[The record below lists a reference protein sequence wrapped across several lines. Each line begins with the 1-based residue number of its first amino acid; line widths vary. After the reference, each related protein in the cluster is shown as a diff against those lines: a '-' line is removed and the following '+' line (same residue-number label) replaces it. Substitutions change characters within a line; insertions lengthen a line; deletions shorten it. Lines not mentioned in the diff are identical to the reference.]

1 MRLLLEKIR
10 KILRDRRA
18 RQMLTRIVS
27 SLAAVVVFVTTYA
40 LVLPAITME
49 SQAACGIPA
58 HQHDDSCY
66 EEVLV
71 CGLPEGDGHTHTDA
85 CYTVVS
91 ELACGLQEHQHA
103 DGCYDADGNL
113 ICGISEHIHGES
125 CYEETRTLTCGLEES
140 KGHHHDASCYEKQLK
155 CGMEAHT
162 HSAAC
167 YSHVSGNG
175 TAGSSAKDYAVV
187 VATTEAADGA
197 ASGAGNTGTNTD
209 RTTDAAVEAGTD
221 FSALPA
227 AEDAYVPELEAL
239 FFDRLL
245 TKKTGIYYFHPE
257 EGKTIPENS
266 ADITD
271 WTRVDDDTDLDPN
284 DILRVYLRYTIPAG
298 SLNST
303 NPVARYRLPANLHL
317 TDQQMEEI
325 NTNVNGISNQ
335 YVNLDTLEIL
345 DPDQYNQYLGIE
357 AVEGTRTP
365 AEDINEYFGKHPDMN
380 GQEYINATV
389 QAENVYDTEGL
400 YGKKDAYLGQ
410 DLIFTFTPYTIQKN
424 QNEYDSDGQPTKAG
438 EKVQGWLCLDVKM
451 DQVDWGEAV
460 VTTEKGDAGKTS
472 ETDVNVDET
481 AEPASAHEAFIEQKE
496 SNAEIIFATEDKALK
511 IDEISTNLR
520 KIERTETTSD
530 EDAEKSNQASPD
542 EKSREEGADE
552 TDDAAAVTDSATEIN
567 AETYPAASF
576 EDSIVVHAGTL
587 STDNGS
593 AAKDTPEETTIAV
606 SVTADAETFPR
617 GTTMVLGTV
626 DDMDTV
632 ASAVE
637 GAVEGRTRGFH
648 AVDISFIDPDG
659 NEIEPLKPIKVSMTS
674 EAIKQAVEDSST
686 VPIVVHVENP
696 AESAAADSTT
706 AYSVTAD
713 SASEVSA
720 ETDSASQKADSAAE
734 VDNSASAPTAT
745 IVESN
750 ETISTDKSAEKKE
763 TADTLSFDAGSFSV
777 YAIVYTVDFHYEI
790 NGKMYEFGIPGGG
803 FVSLEHI
810 VEVLGIARIGEN
822 TVDSGENEANE
833 GENALENGIY
843 NKVEETGVETID
855 ENTGGS
861 YEESISLNNV
871 EVSEATKQFVAD
883 VASVEFSSP
892 ELVWV
897 GKVDETSTV
906 GGLKEA
912 NGLEVQY
919 SAELTEE
926 QIAEINSS
934 TVEAGDWALV
944 SVLPFT
950 SEESLTVTMKNGE
963 VFTVKVTDAQIALFG
978 DLVESTSYMKIR
990 VHSSVPMV
998 KALKK
1003 AGAALYEDRDVVE
1016 AYEAVPHSPLIQITV
1031 DIASLPESNPGETF
1045 ELCVVKDG
1053 SVSSL
1058 GEADSDS
1065 VFTFRAD
1072 EADAFALVKSKT
1084 SSHTLTGAYG
1094 VTLSGNFP
1102 EGAHAVV
1109 TEAEPVEMDGILPE
1123 RSFAYDIKVYDSN
1136 EQEWQPAAGE
1146 TVECFV
1152 PYEGTQEELEEY
1164 YWVVLHTSGGV
1175 TEQLYDAAPVDG
1187 GIRFTTGS
1195 FSTFTLRAQVTGTS
1209 YIGYSNVHFVDHQ
1222 GNEINGAV
1230 SGTIDYAYRVPY
1242 DMWAYADRLEPS
1254 IAGDYEFSRV
1264 YLQLSGMQ
1272 KDFRYIY
1279 LGTRREVDGGNV
1291 SGYRIY
1297 MFMNSLEEAKTING
1311 VKGTYSGTW
1320 YTFSSGT
1327 QWSNDIYIVFNH
1339 VEDVSF
1345 KKVDSEG
1352 EPVAGAGFTLYTDE
1366 SCINVLTY
1374 NGSTVTA
1381 TSDANGKVDF
1391 GRIPYGTYYM
1401 KETTTPSE
1409 FKETGKVYT
1418 VNVNG
1423 NTSIDNIVN
1432 ENDDGSI
1439 IVKETKSVNIKKEWS
1454 DGEDHSNDSVTIKLF
1469 DQSTE
1474 AGSVTLNAGN
1484 NWSQSITNLDPTVS
1498 YMISET
1504 NVTSSGEDVT
1514 NGWIPEI
1521 SEKTTGISTS
1531 YYQSDGFQEG
1541 EQYVIVYNRNT
1552 ALTNSNDSLSTTSVT
1567 VQNNML
1573 TSSVNNNMLWTVENV
1588 SDDGVISLKNAGNSR
1603 YLNLN
1608 NPSSGSRSWGM
1619 TTAEPQFVRYKP
1631 NNGTVQIF
1639 YRENMNA
1646 ATAYYMNGTGVST
1659 GSGTN
1664 FTLYKKV
1671 NVRTE
1676 NVTVTNKPAEY
1687 PVMIR
1692 KLEYSSDTA
1701 IQGTTFNLYTEE
1713 EYNDSNPGTPV
1724 YTGLTSGADGCLT
1737 ADVETHIELFAGT
1750 YYLVETQEA
1759 DGYVKLSEPVKFTIS
1774 RGGRFTARSADQEF
1788 TDYTY
1793 ASAITEG
1800 ETSYPLLK
1808 VPNQKKVILTFKA
1821 EEGVDKVQ
1829 LVSGKYIDMSGNGTK
1844 ELTVVIPEVTGS
1856 PIKVAGIAEDGK
1868 VINGWTINDET
1879 AKLTTEK
1886 TISTAI
1892 NDDAN
1897 TSGTWTERTYHVW
1910 TETEKKV
1917 NVTKEV
1923 KEVGT
1928 ASPDDIDTTAYF
1940 VLWDHAANRNVLDED
1955 GNVLIK
1961 SISIVDGVPQG
1972 TVTFDGLKSGT
1983 YSVWEVDAN
1992 GRDLAAG
1999 TVVIGDDIA
2008 VSKIET
2014 RHGSDAGNRATVDEN
2029 ITTDGITVINT
2040 YNHKSDVV
2048 DWTINKEWYMEKNTV
2063 NQSDK
2068 VSTATS
2074 AYPIPNDASS
2084 TLVLYRK
2091 DDLNT
2096 PIQTIVLDG
2105 TVDTDGEAAAWKATF
2120 TDIPIKDSDG
2130 KTIEYVVKEIAFTP
2144 EKSNEGLY
2152 IYPYTAETDHDGG
2165 TIRNAVIYGNIRIFK
2180 QFEIQPHVDI
2190 SQIVGDLEIKV
2201 TGPHGF
2207 SKTYTFPAENNYNP
2221 SLVTEDLPAGIY
2233 HVEEVNYVDL
2243 IPNRKWNPTASYI
2256 FASSMPPE
2264 QSDQQ
2269 GKNQAGETETDVLI
2283 GTNGRDDD
2291 TVEVRIKNDYLKLD
2305 IKATKVWADSS
2316 ETHPAIELT
2325 LYRVD
2330 GDGNKTPVGEKK
2342 TIPANATGEDLTV
2355 VWEQMDQQYT
2365 YIVEETPVYGYTA
2378 QVTGDALN
2386 GFTVTNTPKEQVRLT
2401 VVKKVEGTEKANQ
2414 KTYKVKVIPDGFPDQ
2429 TQILELKP
2437 VNGEDSKTIEVPYG
2451 TYTVEELL
2459 SDAEDSSYTIDI
2471 DDYDRTTTIA
2481 IGSGNGEE
2489 GVSKTVILQK
2499 EAETGTVTVTN
2510 SYKRK
2515 TTDVSFIKLDGKD
2528 HSKALSADFQIE
2540 YSVDNKSYATI
2551 NDGEVSGV
2559 TNSVF
2564 TVSQTGISLPLKD
2577 GFYRLTERTA
2587 PDGYHLMSGTVVF
2600 SVADGVISL
2609 LNASECKDYATELKQ
2624 DAEEE
2629 SQAASKTIGLTLY
2642 NYEKVPVSIWKTGL
2656 DKKAITTGASFV
2668 LYRADNYNDE
2678 TQHPIE
2684 EDKIVTSGTTGKN
2697 GILSLGELELGEY
2710 RLVETKAPDGY
2721 LKAEH
2726 AIKIFVS
2733 ISGISVMQETG
2744 YSDVNYQGDD
2754 DWVADQEEKTAQIR
2768 VWNNLGYELPATGGP
2783 GTTLLYLLGLMLT
2796 TLAGA
2801 GLMMKS
2807 SRTKNAA

>member
-1 MRLLLEKIR
+1 MEQLLKKAAQI
-10 KILRDRRA
+10 ILRNKKQKWVRGGI
-18 RQMLTRIVS
+18 MS
-27 SLAAVVVFVTTYA
+27 AACLVVFTTTY
-40 LVLPAITME
+40 LLILPAITINLEQADEEPGFDVEVQGELLSINEAQGSGDAELLSAADSVGTGEQSISDVEGDRSALLGDNNADSDEVCFDDPNGVEPGTDAEETAGPFEYTYVEEENGWKFTVDAELLDGAVLPAQTKMAVKILRPDSETAENTFTNIEKVFSDTFEEAGIQTSEAPLYFQLIFEKDGEILITEDTFAPARVTVRFYE
-49 SQAACGIPA
+49 SA
-58 HQHDDSCY
+58 
-66 EEVLV
+66 
-71 CGLPEGDGHTHTDA
+71 PEGEATIAAAEYSSLTETA
-85 CYTVVS
+85 EIRQTLLVPETSSYTAIVDLENAASVMS
-91 ELACGLQEHQHA
+91 IAKVTKTEPET
-103 DGCYDADGNL
+103 
-113 ICGISEHIHGES
+113 ES
-125 CYEETRTLTCGLEES
+125 ITEIESITETEEETDTVIAAEAGEKTGDFAQALTYKGPDYTIKLTCGTDAEIPA
-140 KGHHHDASCYEKQLK
+140 DASLEVREIEKGSEEYEMYLK
-155 CGMEAHT
+155 
-162 HSAAC
+162 
-167 YSHVSGNG
+167 
-175 TAGSSAKDYAVV
+175 
-187 VATTEAADGA
+187 
-197 ASGAGNTGTNTD
+197 ASGIALENEGMKNGS
-209 RTTDAAVEAGTD
+209 AEAVEARFFDITIMHEGQKIEPKGAVSVD
-221 FSALPA
+221 IS
-227 AEDAYVPELEAL
+227 YHEAL
-239 FFDRLL
+239 Q
-245 TKKTGIYYFHPE
+245 
-257 EGKTIPENS
+257 
-266 ADITD
+266 
-271 WTRVDDDTDLDPN
+271 
-284 DILRVYLRYTIPAG
+284 
-298 SLNST
+298 
-303 NPVARYRLPANLHL
+303 VA
-317 TDQQMEEI
+317 
-325 NTNVNGISNQ
+325 
-335 YVNLDTLEIL
+335 
-345 DPDQYNQYLGIE
+345 
-357 AVEGTRTP
+357 
-365 AEDINEYFGKHPDMN
+365 
-380 GQEYINATV
+380 
-389 QAENVYDTEGL
+389 
-400 YGKKDAYLGQ
+400 
-410 DLIFTFTPYTIQKN
+410 
-424 QNEYDSDGQPTKAG
+424 
-438 EKVQGWLCLDVKM
+438 
-451 DQVDWGEAV
+451 
-460 VTTEKGDAGKTS
+460 
-472 ETDVNVDET
+472 
-481 AEPASAHEAFIEQKE
+481 E
-496 SNAEIIFATEDKALK
+496 S
-511 IDEISTNLR
+511 
-520 KIERTETTSD
+520 
-530 EDAEKSNQASPD
+530 
-542 EKSREEGADE
+542 G
-552 TDDAAAVTDSATEIN
+552 EIN
-567 AETYPAASF
+567 ALHFDDEGEIS
-576 EDSIVVHAGTL
+576 
-587 STDNGS
+587 
-593 AAKDTPEETTIAV
+593 
-606 SVTADAETFPR
+606 
-617 GTTMVLGTV
+617 VLG
-626 DDMDTV
+626 
-632 ASAVE
+632 AKPQGE
-637 GAVEGRTRGFH
+637 GSE
-648 AVDISFIDPDG
+648 IS
-659 NEIEPLKPIKVSMTS
+659 
-674 EAIKQAVEDSST
+674 
-686 VPIVVHVENP
+686 
-696 AESAAADSTT
+696 
-706 AYSVTAD
+706 SV
-713 SASEVSA
+713 
-720 ETDSASQKADSAAE
+720 
-734 VDNSASAPTAT
+734 
-745 IVESN
+745 
-750 ETISTDKSAEKKE
+750 
-763 TADTLSFDAGSFSV
+763 SFDTDSFSV
-777 YAIVYTVDFHYEI
+777 FGIVYTVDYEYSV
-790 NGKMYEFGIPGGG
+790 NGKMYQFSLPGGG
-803 FVSLEHI
+803 FVSLSDLI
-810 VEVLGIARIGEN
+810 EVLGIVRN
-822 TVDSGENEANE
+822 TNSGEKAVFESVDDFLKE
-833 GENALENGIY
+833 VEN
-843 NKVEETGVETID
+843 
-855 ENTGGS
+855 
-861 YEESISLNNV
+861 
-871 EVSEATKQFVAD
+871 VA
-883 VASVEFSSP
+883 FSDP
-892 ELVWV
+892 NLVWV
-897 GKVDETSTV
+897 GKVEEDTTV
-906 GGLKEA
+906 GALRDGHNLACE
-912 NGLEVQY
+912 Y

-926 QIAEINSS
+926 DIAEINAQ
-934 TVEAGDWALV
+934 TVKAGDWALV
-944 SVLPFT
+944 SMRAFNT
-950 SEESLTVTMKNGE
+950 EESMNITMKNGDML
-963 VFTVKVTDAQIALFG
+963 TIKVTDAQIALFG

-990 VHSSVPMV
+990 VHSSVPMI
-998 KALKK
+998 KALVD
-1003 AGAALYEDRDVVE
+1003 AEDALFEGWDAVE
-1016 AYEAVPHSPLIQITV
+1016 AYEVVPHSSLARVTVNIT
-1031 DIASLPESNPGETF
+1031 SLPESNPGETF
-1045 ELCVVKDG
+1045 ELCIIKDG
-1053 SVSSL
+1053 SVSSF

-1109 TEAEPVEMDGILPE
+1109 TEAKPVEMDGILPE
-1123 RSFAYDIKVYDSN
+1123 KSFAYDIKVYDSN
-1136 EQEWQPAAGE
+1136 DQEWQPAAGE

-1164 YWVVLHTSGGV
+1164 YWVVLHTSDGV

-1209 YIGYSNVHFVDHQ
+1209 NIGYSTVHFVDHQ
-1222 GNEINGAV
+1222 GNEIQGAV
-1230 SGTIDYAYRVPY
+1230 SGTIAYAYRVPY
-1242 DMWAYADRLEPS
+1242 DLWAYADQLDPA

-1264 YLQLSGMQ
+1264 YLQLTGMQ

-1279 LGTRREVDGGNV
+1279 LGTRREVDGGNT

-1352 EPVAGAGFTLYTDE
+1352 EPVSGAGFTLYTDQ

-1374 NGSTVTA
+1374 NGAVVTA

-1498 YMISET
+1498 YLISET

-1521 SEKTTGISTS
+1521 SEKTTGTSTS
-1531 YYQSDGFQEG
+1531 YYQSDGFQKD
-1541 EQYVIVYNRNT
+1541 EQYVIVYNGNK
-1552 ALTNSNDSLSTTSVT
+1552 ALINSSNSLSTASVT

-1573 TSSVNNNMLWTVENV
+1573 TSSVNDNMLWTIESV
-1588 SDDGVISLKNAGNSR
+1588 SDDGVISLRNAGNSR

-1608 NPSSGSRSWGM
+1608 NASSSLRKWGM

-1646 ATAYYMNGTGVST
+1646 ATAYYMNNGTGTST

-1676 NVTVTNKPAEY
+1676 NVTVTNRPAEY
-1687 PVMIR
+1687 PAMIQ
-1692 KLEYSSDTA
+1692 KLEYSSDK
-1701 IQGTTFNLYTEE
+1701 IIPGTTFSLYTEAA
-1713 EYNDSNPGTPV
+1713 YNNGNPGTPT
-1724 YTGLTSGADGCLT
+1724 YTGLTSGADGYLT
-1737 ADVETHIELFAGT
+1737 ADGSTHIELFAGT
-1750 YYLVETQEA
+1750 YYLVETQA
-1759 DGYVKLSEPVKFTIS
+1759 ATGYVDLSEPVKFSIS
-1774 RGGRFTARSADQEF
+1774 RGGRFTARSTDQEF
-1788 TDYTY
+1788 TNYTY
-1793 ASAITEG
+1793 ASTVTEG
-1800 ETSYPLLK
+1800 ETVYPLLK
-1808 VPNQKKVILTFKA
+1808 VPNQKKVTLTFKA

-1829 LVSGKYIDMSGNGTK
+1829 FVSGEKLEMIGDGTK
-1844 ELTVVIPEVTGS
+1844 ELKVVIPEVTGS
-1856 PIKVAGIAEDGK
+1856 PIKVVGIAEDGK
-1868 VINGWTINDET
+1868 VVNGWTINDKE
-1879 AKLTTEK
+1879 AKLTTED

-1892 NDDAN
+1892 KDDPDA
-1897 TSGTWTERTYHVW
+1897 SDKWTERTYHVW
-1910 TETEKKV
+1910 AETEKKV

-1923 KEVGT
+1923 KEIGT

-1940 VLWDHAANRNVLDED
+1940 VLWDHAANRNVLDEN

-1972 TVTFDGLKSGT
+1972 TVTFGELKSGT

-2029 ITTDGITVINT
+2029 NTTDGITVINT

-2091 DDLNT
+2091 DNLNT

-2190 SQIVGDLEIKV
+2190 SQIVGDLEIKL
-2201 TGPHGF
+2201 TGPYGF

-2221 SLVTEDLPAGIY
+2221 DLVTEDLPAGIY

-2243 IPNRKWNPTASYI
+2243 VPNRKWNPTASFI

-2264 QSDQQ
+2264 KSDQQ
-2269 GKNQAGETETDVLI
+2269 GKNRAGETETDVLV
-2283 GTNGRDDD
+2283 GTNGLSND
-2291 TVEVRIKNDYLKLD
+2291 TVEVRIKNDYTKYD
-2305 IKATKVWADSS
+2305 IKATKVWNDSS
-2316 ETHPAIELT
+2316 ETHPAVELI
-2325 LYRVD
+2325 LYKVD
-2330 GDGNKTPVGEKK
+2330 DNGNKTQVGEKK

-2355 VWEQMDQQYT
+2355 VWEQVDQQYT

-2437 VNGEDSKTIEVPYG
+2437 INGEDSKTIEVPYG

-2481 IGSGNGEE
+2481 IGTGNGEE

-2528 HSKALSADFQIE
+2528 HSRALSADFQIE

-2600 SVADGVISL
+2600 SVTNGEISL

-2629 SQAASKTIGLTLY
+2629 SQTASKTIGLTLY

-2733 ISGISVMQETG
+2733 ISGISAMQETG

-2768 VWNNLGYELPATGGP
+2768 IWNNPGVELPSTGGP
-2783 GTTLLYLLGLMLT
+2783 GTRIFTILGSILVL
-2796 TLAGA
+2796 GA
-2801 GLMMKS
+2801 GILLWRRR
-2807 SRTKNAA
+2807 RTI